1 MTNLR
6 PKESD
11 MTLQHETVP
20 LFTSGQFRMQQIALY
35 NWGTFDG
42 LHRIRV
48 PRKGHLIVGRSGAGK
63 TTILDAVSTM
73 LIPSRQL
80 HYNAAASQDPKRRDR
95 GLVSYVRG
103 TWGEQ
108 TDKATG
114 SAMLQHRRTST
125 TMSAIALTFENN
137 DGRVVTLVRI
147 FWIKGTSSDPGGF
160 NKSGN
165 GFGRQC
171 MIVNRPFDL
180 LDLTRFIDVDF
191 DVRQLR
197 KWYTEPDAY
206 LDSEF
211 GPYCDR
217 FRRILGIN
225 SEAALTLL
233 HRTQSAKSME
243 NLNDFLRDFMLDQPA
258 TFDVA
263 KNLVHEFMEL
273 NEAHAAVVKAR
284 DQIALLEP
292 AHVRSEQRAQEQ
304 TRAGELRELIDALP
318 AYREQRRLAFWSQ
331 ELHDLALKRDAFAI
345 GVKSVEESLEPIRQL
360 LNDLA
365 SERLQLGG
373 KTIEDLKLERL
384 GVERIREQRQRK
396 KTLVD
401 EACKALGWRLGD
413 TPDYFIRQQDA
424 ARAELSAAQNG
435 IEERRV
441 KRDSAQRQLYP
452 VQTQAVELTRE
463 LTSLRQR
470 PSNLPTWHDEI
481 RARIAQAV
489 GIDAEVLPF
498 IGELVSV
505 RADERD
511 WRGAIERLVRSTA
524 LTMLV
529 PEVHFAKVA
538 RYINDNHM
546 AGLLQFTRLTARNA
560 PSRTLPA
567 LSVFHKVE
575 VKQGAAGSWA
585 AAELVQAFGDYQC
598 VSEPAAL
605 NGVERGLTI
614 EGLIKHGRDRHVKDD
629 RKPVKD
635 PGNWVTGFDNRDKI
649 ADLETR
655 GAALAEQ
662 IAEHTQIIRQLD
674 DADDLARTRSGP
686 CQTVADST
694 FEEINV
700 GVLLARLDQIDQQ
713 LSSLRADN
721 SALQNIERR
730 IEVAKNEEKAAQD
743 KLNALTR
750 DHDKANDAIKSTER
764 RLSEV
769 CSSALGTTELSAE
782 VISALDAK
790 FNPLLNARRNITSEG
805 IGDVTSEINRDL
817 AKEATEINEI
827 IKQCELAMQT
837 AFTKFV
843 GQWGEDA
850 DHLDGTLPCA
860 PDFFALLARLKHD
873 RLPSFEGRF
882 FELLRGQ
889 SHQNLASLIESLSEA
904 RRDILERLESV
915 NGVLEKEPFNSERG
929 VHTYL
934 KLKPLDR
941 HIPELTAFR
950 EQARAAL
957 ANAFTD
963 DLTQAQQRFELVA
976 RLVKDLASD
985 DPKAV
990 RQRQLILDV
999 RQHVE
1004 FIGCEVDASG
1014 QEVQLWSGGENKSG
1028 GQRQKLAAT
1037 CLAAA
1042 LRYQLGGEDLGYP
1055 LYAPVVLDE
1064 AFDKSDHEFTITIMN
1079 IFIKFGFQLIVA
1091 TPLKSVMALEP
1102 FVGGASF
1109 IEIRDRK
1116 DSAIKPIEYDDLSS
1130 QFKWSDDVRRQIDA
1144 AAQEKDH
1151 DDDDAEAA

>member
-1 MTNLR
+1 MAL
-6 PKESD
+6 E
-11 MTLQHETVP
+11 HETVP
-20 LFTSGQFRMQQIALY
+20 LFASGQFRLQQIALY

-42 LHRIRV
+42 LHRIKV

-63 TTILDAVSTM
+63 TTILDAISTM
-73 LIPSRQL
+73 LIPPRQL
-80 HYNAAASQDPKRRDR
+80 HYNAAASQNTKRRDR

-103 TWGEQ
+103 TWGEV
-108 TDKATG
+108 TDKSTG

-125 TMSAIALTFENN
+125 TMSAIGLTFENN

-165 GFGRQC
+165 GFGKQF
-171 MIVNRPFDL
+171 MIANRAFDL
-180 LDLTRFIDVDF
+180 LDLRRFVEADF

-206 LDSEF
+206 LDIEF
-211 GPYCDR
+211 GAYCDR

-243 NLNDFLRDFMLDQPA
+243 NLNDFLRDFMLDRPT
-258 TFDVA
+258 TFEVA
-263 KNLVHEFMEL
+263 ENLVREFMEL

-292 AHVRSEQRAQEQ
+292 AHQQSEQREREQ
-304 TRAGELRELIDALP
+304 ARSSKLRDLIEALP
-318 AYREQRRLAFWSQ
+318 AYRVQRRMDFWRQ
-331 ELHDLALKRDAFAI
+331 ETHNLGLKRDALAI
-345 GVKSVEESLEPIRQL
+345 EVKASEETLEPIHQL

-365 SERLQLGG
+365 VERLQLGG
-373 KTIEDLKLERL
+373 KTIEDLELERR
-384 GVERIREQRQRK
+384 GVERTREQRQRK
-396 KTLVD
+396 KTLVE
-401 EACKALGWRLGD
+401 EACKDLGWQLGD

-424 ARAELSAAQNG
+424 ARAELSATRGGVAQ
-435 IEERRV
+435 RRAQ
-441 KRDSAQRQLYP
+441 RDSAQRELHP
-452 VQTQAVELTRE
+452 AQTQAVELTRE
-463 LTSLRQR
+463 LTSLKQR

-489 GIDAEVLPF
+489 GIEAEVLPF
-498 IGELVSV
+498 IGELMSV
-505 RADERD
+505 RTDAHD
-511 WRGAIERLVRSTA
+511 WRGSIERLVRSAA

-529 PEVHFAKVA
+529 PEVHFAKVS

-546 AGLLQFTRLTARNA
+546 AGLLQFTRLTARGA
-560 PSRTLPA
+560 PSRALPA

-575 VKQGAAGSWA
+575 VRQSAAGSWV
-585 AAELVQAFGDYQC
+585 AAELMQAFGDYQC
-598 VSEPAAL
+598 VAEPAAL
-605 NGVERGLTI
+605 TGVDRGLTC

-629 RKPVKD
+629 RRPIKNPSE
-635 PGNWVTGFDNRDKI
+635 WVTGFDNRDKI
-649 ADLETR
+649 ADLERR

-662 IAEHTQIIRQLD
+662 IAQHTAVIRQLD
-674 DADDLARTRSGP
+674 NEDDLARTRSGP
-686 CQTVADST
+686 CQTLADST

-700 GVLLARLDQIDQQ
+700 GALLVRLDQIDGQ
-713 LSSLRADN
+713 LRSLRADN
-721 SALQNIERR
+721 TDLHDIERR
-730 IEVAKNEEKAAQD
+730 IEGAKSEAKVVEEKLSASR
-743 KLNALTR
+743 R
-750 DHDKANDAIKSTER
+750 DYDRAHEAIIATER
-764 RLSEV
+764 RLSEA
-769 CSSALGTTELSAE
+769 CASALGTTELRAD
-782 VISALDAK
+782 VIRELDVR
-790 FNPLLNARRNITSEG
+790 FNPLINTRRNVTSEA
-805 IGDVTSEINRDL
+805 IGDVASEIDRDL
-817 AKEATEINEI
+817 AKEAATIDET
-827 IKQCELAMQT
+827 IKQCELAIQT

-850 DHLDGTLPCA
+850 DHLDGTLSCA
-860 PDFFALLARLKHD
+860 PDFFTMLARLKHD
-873 RLPSFEGRF
+873 RLPSFEERF

-915 NGVLEKEPFNSERG
+915 NGVLENEPFNSEGG

-934 KLKPLDR
+934 RLKPLDK

-963 DLTQAQQRFELVA
+963 DLTQAQERFELVA

-990 RQRQLILDV
+990 RHRELILDV

-1042 LRYQLGGEDLGYP
+1042 LRYQLGGDDLSYP
-1055 LYAPVVLDE
+1055 MYAPVILDE
-1064 AFDKSDHEFTITIMN
+1064 AFDKSDHEFTVTIMN

-1109 IEIRDRK
+1109 IEIRDRR
-1116 DSAIKPIEYDDLSS
+1116 DSAIKPIEYNDVSS
-1130 QFKWSDDVRRQIDA
+1130 KFKLSDDVRRQIDA
-1144 AAQEKDH
+1144 AADEEKD

>member
-1 MTNLR
+1 MI
-6 PKESD
+6 
-11 MTLQHETVP
+11 LQHETVP
-20 LFTSGQFRMQQIALY
+20 LFASGQFRLQQVALY

-42 LHRIRV
+42 LHRIKV

-63 TTILDAVSTM
+63 TTILDAISTI

-80 HYNAAASQDPKRRDR
+80 HYNAAASQNPKRRDR

-137 DGRVVTLVRI
+137 DGRVITLVRI

-160 NKSGN
+160 TKNAN
-165 GFGRQC
+165 GFGRHF
-171 MIVNRPFDL
+171 MIVNRAFDL
-180 LDLTRFIDVDF
+180 LDLRRFVDADF

-217 FRRILGIN
+217 FRRILGIS

-243 NLNDFLRDFMLDQPA
+243 SLNDFLRDFMLDRPT

-263 KNLVHEFMEL
+263 ESLVREFMEL

-292 AHVRSEQRAQEQ
+292 AHVRFVQREREQGRSS
-304 TRAGELRELIDALP
+304 ELRDLIDALP
-318 AYREQRRLAFWSQ
+318 AYRAQRRMAFWRQ
-331 ELHDLALKRDAFAI
+331 ELHDLGLKRDGLAVEI
-345 GVKSVEESLEPIRQL
+345 KSVAESLEPMRQL
-360 LNDLA
+360 LSDLA
-365 SERLQLGG
+365 SEHLQLGG
-373 KTIEDLKLERL
+373 KTIEDLELEQC
-384 GVERIREQRQRK
+384 GVERMREQRQRK
-396 KTLVD
+396 KTLVE
-401 EACKALGWRLGD
+401 EACKALGWQLGD

-424 ARAELSAAQNG
+424 ARAELTAAQDAVAD
-435 IEERRV
+435 RRI
-441 KRDSAQRQLYP
+441 KRDSAQSQLYP
-452 VQTQAVELTRE
+452 IQTQAVELSRE
-463 LTSLRQR
+463 LTSLRRR

-481 RARIAQAV
+481 RTRIAQAV
-489 GIDAEVLPF
+489 GIDTEVLPF

-505 RADERD
+505 RADERE
-511 WRGAIERLVRSTA
+511 WRGAIERLVRSAA

-529 PEVHFAKVA
+529 PEIHFAKVS

-546 AGLLQFTRLTARNA
+546 AGLLQFTRLTARDA
-560 PSRTLPA
+560 SSRTLPA

-575 VKQGAAGSWA
+575 VKQGAAGSWV
-585 AAELVQAFGDYQC
+585 AAELAQAFGDYHC
-598 VSEPAAL
+598 VAEPAAL
-605 NGVERGLTI
+605 NGVDRGLTM

-629 RKPVKD
+629 RRPIKN
-635 PGNWVTGFDNRDKI
+635 PGEWVTGFDNRDKI

-662 IAEHTQIIRQLD
+662 IVQHTAVIKQLD
-674 DADDLARTRSGP
+674 DEDDLARARSGP
-686 CQTVADST
+686 CRTLADST

-700 GVLLARLDQIDQQ
+700 GVLLVRLDQIAQQ
-713 LSSLRADN
+713 LRSLRAEN
-721 SALQNIERR
+721 TALQNIERR
-730 IEVAKNEEKAAQD
+730 IQVAKNKAKAVED
-743 KLNALTR
+743 KRGALQR
-750 DHDKANDAIKSTER
+750 DHDRADEAFRLTER
-764 RLSEV
+764 RLSEA
-769 CSSALGTTELSAE
+769 CASALGTTELSDRVLGE
-782 VISALDAK
+782 LDAR
-790 FNPLLNARRNITSEG
+790 FDPLVTAKRNLTSES
-805 IGDVTSEINRDL
+805 IGDVVSEIDRDL
-817 AKEATEINEI
+817 AKEAAAINET
-827 IKQCELAMQT
+827 IKQCELAMQA

-843 GQWGEDA
+843 EKWREDA
-850 DHLDGTLPCA
+850 DHLDGTLSCA

-904 RRDILERLESV
+904 RRDILDRLESV
-915 NGVLEKEPFNSERG
+915 NSVLEKEPFNSDGG

-957 ANAFTD
+957 TNAFTD

-990 RQRQLILDV
+990 RHRQLILDV

-1004 FIGCEVDASG
+1004 FVGCEVDAGG

-1055 LYAPVVLDE
+1055 MYAPVVLDE
-1064 AFDKSDHEFTITIMN
+1064 AFDKSDHEFTVTIMN

-1109 IEIRDRK
+1109 IEIRDRR
-1116 DSAIKPIEYDDLSS
+1116 DSAIKPIEYDDVSS

-1144 AAQEKDH
+1144 AAKEEED